1 MGAVSLWL
9 VVWGAGARR
18 RRLPSFWRRGLGI
31 YSLRCW
37 SRERRG
43 WRPYARHD
51 CFHQPCVRRR
61 GSFAACPSGYLA
73 AYQSGYFAAYSWGSA
88 PYQLYASHSGPAWT
102 PRPKRPPLPPG
113 YGDPA
118 ARTASI
124 SAPSSGRRNGSRG
137 SSLCRS
143 TSFASARRCGR
154 AASLASRASPAAVT
168 A

>member
-37 SRERRG
+37 PRERRG

-51 CFHQPCVRRR
+51 GFHQPCVRRR

-102 PRPKRPPLPPG
+102 PRPKRRPPRRVTAIPPPG
-113 YGDPA
+113 PH
-118 ARTASI
+118 R
-124 SAPSSGRRNGSRG
+124 
-137 SSLCRS
+137 
-143 TSFASARRCGR
+143 SARRRRG
-154 AASLASRASPAAVT
+154 AATGLAVPADAAAPASPAPDGAADRPAWPRAPVRRR
-168 A
+168 